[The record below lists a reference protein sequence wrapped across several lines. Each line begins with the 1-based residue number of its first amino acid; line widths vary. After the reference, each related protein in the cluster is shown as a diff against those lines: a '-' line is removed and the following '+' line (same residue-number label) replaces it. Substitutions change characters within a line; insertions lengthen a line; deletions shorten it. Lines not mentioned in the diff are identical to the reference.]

1 MKVTGITAEFDPFH
15 NGHKYLLDLAAMRA
29 HKEKSG
35 GEETDGEKA
44 IGGKGTDSEKIAD
57 CKGTDG
63 KGTDGEKAAGD
74 EWTDGK
80 GTVGGKAAGGK
91 GTVGEKAVGGKG
103 TGGEKAVD
111 DEGAEDGVR
120 AAADEKIANDTKCA
134 IMVVMSGAFTQRGM
148 PSFYDKR
155 LRVEAALR
163 NGADL
168 VVELPYVYACN
179 TADIFAEGSIRTMAD
194 CGAVDNIFFGRE
206 CKDENLLVRAAK
218 IIEMTEPDIKI
229 NAQISER
236 SDDSYVVSNSSDFDS
251 KPAGYSGSDSDSV
264 PDVSGPGSNPDDD
277 LIAAFQSSFRS
288 LLKRGLSYPAAL
300 SKAAGETFG
309 QEIERE
315 LKSPNNILAIRYINA
330 VRKYAPHMAINS
342 ILRKGEGHSSESET
356 CESEACE
363 SNGYEACESDGYEV
377 CESDGYE
384 ACESVERRDNDF
396 SMISGSKIRKAVSKG
411 EKEIL
416 RSSIPA
422 SVYDIFSGKDFCLP
436 GDDFYRLLRYRIIT
450 SAKHLKDIYSVSE
463 GIENRLLEAAYS
475 SETFEEFISG
485 VRTRRYT
492 DARLMR
498 MFSHILMNFTYE
510 DYDEI
515 KDVSYLRV
523 LGFTD
528 RGAKIL
534 SDIKK
539 NSEITIISNLS
550 KLRYL
555 PEKVKKSLKVD
566 MRAADVRNMIMGRNL
581 KDYSE
586 RKYKPVKI

>member
-29 HKEKSG
+29 NKEKAG
-35 GEETDGEKA
+35 GEKA
-44 IGGKGTDSEKIAD
+44 VGGE
-57 CKGTDG
+57 GTDG
-63 KGTDGEKAAGD
+63 KGT
-74 EWTDGK
+74 
-80 GTVGGKAAGGK
+80 GGG
-91 GTVGEKAVGGKG
+91 
-103 TGGEKAVD
+103 KAVD

-134 IMVVMSGAFTQRGM
+134 IMVVMSGDFTQRGM

-179 TADIFAEGSIRTMAD
+179 TADIFAEGSIRIMVD

-206 CKDENLLVRAAK
+206 CEDENLLVRAAK

-229 NAQISER
+229 NAQISE
-236 SDDSYVVSNSSDFDS
+236 SSYDSYVASNSSDSDS
-251 KPAGYSGSDSDSV
+251 KPAGDSDSNSDSV
-264 PDVSGPGSNPDDD
+264 PGVSGPGSNPDDD
-277 LIAAFQSSFRS
+277 LISAFQSSFRS

-309 QEIERE
+309 QEIEHE

-330 VRKYAPHMAINS
+330 VRKYAPYMAINS
-342 ILRKGEGHSSESET
+342 ILRKGEGHSGK
-356 CESEACE
+356 SEACE
-363 SNGYEACESDGYEV
+363 SG
-377 CESDGYE
+377 
-384 ACESVERRDNDF
+384 ERRDNDF
-396 SMISGSKIRKAVSKG
+396 SMISGSKIRKAVSRG

-555 PEKVKKSLKVD
+555 PEKVKKSVEID